1 METNAHVGSWSG
13 SASPAAVSL
22 AMERYAQGDEAAFTL
37 VYDELAPRLFGFLVR
52 QTRNQ
57 SSAEDLVQQT
67 FLQIHRARGRFV
79 SKADV
84 APWAFAIAR
93 RLLIDDVRR
102 RQRESATARHPEASA
117 PAVQD
122 DILYGRQL
130 ARLAERELGQLP
142 PAQRRA
148 FELLKLEGLTLAE
161 AAAAVGT
168 TVAAVKLRAHRAYR
182 TLRARAEGPAVA
194 A

>member
-1 METNAHVGSWSG
+1 METDAHD
-13 SASPAAVSL
+13 L
-22 AMERYAQGDEAAFTL
+22 AMDRYAQGDETAFTI

-57 SSAEDLVQQT
+57 AWTEDLVQQT

-79 SKADV
+79 RRADV

-102 RQRESATARHPEASA
+102 RQREGAAARHAEASA

-122 DILYGRQL
+122 EILYGKQL
-130 ARLAERELGQLP
+130 ARLVERELSRLP

-161 AAAAVGT
+161 AAAAIGT
-168 TVAAVKLRAHRAYR
+168 TIAAVKLRAHRAYR
-182 TLRARAEGPAVA
+182 TLRARAEGPALA